1 MHIFL
6 KIKLCWYYRMPEKV
20 LTVVMIGLKKS
31 KSHLEL
37 NLSFLLSGD
46 ILSCLYLSSRQSG
59 DILSR
64 LYLSPLQSGD
74 LLPLMPGD
82 ILNLS
87 PLQSGDILS
96 CLYLS
101 SLQSGDVLSCRNL
114 SSLRSGGDILCFRRW
129 YSLLSGDILSSLCL
143 LCGDIL
149 TSLDV
154 SSYPLVRGSCSSCG
168 RACLAS
174 REGDLLRTLSADL
187 SRLGDRK
194 TTFRAGLSRFLYAGK
209 IVVDGW
215 MKNTIKYVKHS
226 SFIRLVMRIRI
237 CSDLNNFPGSELTEV

>member
-1 MHIFL
+1 
-6 KIKLCWYYRMPEKV
+6 MPEKV
-20 LTVVMIGLKKS
+20 LAVGMIGLKES

-64 LYLSPLQSGD
+64 LYL
-74 LLPLMPGD
+74 
-82 ILNLS
+82 LS
-87 PLQSGDILS
+87 SLQSGDILS

-101 SLQSGDVLSCRNL
+101 SLQSGDVLPWRNL
-114 SSLRSGGDILCFRRW
+114 SSLRSGGDILCFLRW
-129 YSLLSGDILSSLCL
+129 YSLLSGDMLSSLCL

-174 REGDLLRTLSADL
+174 REGDLLRSLSADL

-209 IVVDGW
+209 IVVAG
-215 MKNTIKYVKHS
+215 
-226 SFIRLVMRIRI
+226 
-237 CSDLNNFPGSELTEV
+237 